1 MKKLFLS
8 KGNLLIIFCGIVN
21 IFFVACEP
29 QKYAECEQM
38 IILANNVTKQTQAIA
53 KNFSD
58 RDQDLENWLEA
69 SEIMNQA
76 ATNIEA
82 LEIKDSQL
90 IEYQGSLADIYRV
103 YSQATSD
110 AVKARKSRDLPAL
123 QSARDNAKNATEIN
137 NNLVKNINNYCLE
150 K

>member
-8 KGNLLIIFCGIVN
+8 QGNLLIIFCGIVN

-38 IILANNVTKQTQAIA
+38 ITLANNVTKQTQAIA

-58 RDQDLENWLEA
+58 RDRDLENWLEA

-103 YSQATSD
+103 YSQATYD
-110 AVKARKSRDLPAL
+110 AVKARKYRNLPAL
-123 QSARDNAKNATEIN
+123 QSARDNAKNAGEIN